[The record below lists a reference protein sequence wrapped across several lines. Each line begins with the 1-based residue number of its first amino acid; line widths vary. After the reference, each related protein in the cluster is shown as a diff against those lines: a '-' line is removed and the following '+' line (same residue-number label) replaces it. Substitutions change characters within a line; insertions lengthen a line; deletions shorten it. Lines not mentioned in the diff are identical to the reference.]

1 MRYGEFMPELGRRFE
16 TLGRAVKAQRFELA
30 AYEAHEMQ
38 EVFEDDF
45 PGASQPDEVKNDLRP
60 LGDSFGTR
68 FLSPIVAA
76 ANAKDEGRLG
86 TAYRAAA
93 AACNS
98 CHQAAGK
105 AFIEV
110 SPDPGL
116 SCPRVEQ

>member
-1 MRYGEFMPELGRRFE
+1 VRFE
-16 TLGRAVKAQRFELA
+16 TLGRAVKGQRYELA

-45 PGASQPDEVKNDLRP
+45 PRAEQPKEVKNDLRP
-60 LGDSFGTR
+60 LGDSFGSR
-68 FLSPIVAA
+68 FLAPVVDA
-76 ANAKDEGRLG
+76 ANGKDVGRLDA
-86 TAYRAAA
+86 AYRSAA

-116 SCPRVEQ
+116 SCPRVEQESAR